1 MATRRRKRTLE
12 EALAVQKRHADDLE
26 KVTREVEEL
35 RNEAY
40 IRCGKIAKQV
50 FGDDLPLGKDAETTA
65 FFRMLLTLYR
75 DDQAK
80 VRVAPEPSSTG
91 AAALQP
97 NPFESRQD
105 AFDNGATAGGAA
117 PSV

>member
-12 EALAVQKRHADDLE
+12 EALAVQKHHAEDLE
-26 KVTREVEEL
+26 KITREVEEL
-35 RNEAY
+35 KNEAY

-50 FGDDLPLGKDAETTA
+50 FDDDLPLGKDAEMTA

-75 DDQAK
+75 NDQAK
-80 VRVAPEPSSTG
+80 ARTAPEPSSTG
-91 AAALQP
+91 TAAVQP
-97 NPFESRQD
+97 NPFESRQGE
-105 AFDNGATAGGAA
+105 FGNGATAGGAA